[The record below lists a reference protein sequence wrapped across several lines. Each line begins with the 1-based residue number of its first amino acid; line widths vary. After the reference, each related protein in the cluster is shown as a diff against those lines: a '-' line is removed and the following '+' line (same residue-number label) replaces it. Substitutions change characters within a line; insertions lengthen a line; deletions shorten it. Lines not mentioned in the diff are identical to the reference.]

1 MKCLFLLGCIAAAAG
16 CAEGHPQATDSLAAP
31 VQVET
36 GAVAAST
43 VSFTIEGGFA
53 NASQVAM
60 TVDQPLV
67 RLHTTGSSAML
78 DAVQLTL
85 GDVTIP
91 ASALPPKGL
100 ILRHLVVKAPATR
113 AEIMH
118 VQDDALEL
126 RATLPLSLDWAM
138 QLDDG
143 SLYPLGTVHT
153 EPVNVDINVVRAN
166 GRATATVQAACV
178 GTCFA
183 VEGVAKL
190 SNGAIYLETD
200 ADVTA
205 AK

>member
-16 CAEGHPQATDSLAAP
+16 CAEGHPQASDSLAAP

-53 NASQVAM
+53 NASHVAM

-67 RLHTTGSSAML
+67 RLHTTGDRAML
-78 DAVQLTL
+78 DAVELPL
-85 GDVTIP
+85 GDVAIS
-91 ASALPPKGL
+91 AAALPPKGL

-113 AEIMH
+113 ADIMH
-118 VQDDALEL
+118 DEDDALEL

-153 EPVNVDINVVRAN
+153 EPVNLDINIVRAD
-166 GRATATVQAACV
+166 GRTTATVQAACL

-183 VEGVAKL
+183 VDGVAKL
-190 SNGAIYLETD
+190 SNGSIYLETA